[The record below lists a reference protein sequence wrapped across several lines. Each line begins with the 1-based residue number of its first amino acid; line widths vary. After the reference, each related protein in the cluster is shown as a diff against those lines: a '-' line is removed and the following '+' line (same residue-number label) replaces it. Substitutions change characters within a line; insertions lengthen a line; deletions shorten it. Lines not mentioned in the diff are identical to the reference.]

1 MLAVTRATMM
11 PYRQVMTGQ
20 TDFATIRKRES
31 RSTKTL
37 KQGDSA
43 NIQWCST
50 TFCWVGDRSRFCVAG
65 ICKNYIWENILEA
78 LKKLH
83 AALDYYLGRPYD
95 YHCAPGDIVPSW
107 SMTLTAT
114 RSASN
119 SGNGSRCAISTGNR
133 LKS

>member
-95 YHCAPGDIVPSW
+95 Y
-107 SMTLTAT
+107 
-114 RSASN
+114 RSEEHTSELQSPCN
-119 SGNGSRCAISTGNR
+119 LVCR
-133 LKS
+133 LLLEKKKNT